1 MSAAAISWFTAAS
14 AYRRLA
20 DGQLRLTLCCVLPVP
35 APPAGTT
42 APAVLEAL
50 VAWAGEATVRGVL
63 GAYIA
68 SSKVVVLGC
77 CAHREERRH
86 LAAREGAGDVVPDHR
101 ALRGLR
107 TG

>member
-1 MSAAAISWFTAAS
+1 MSAAAISWFSAAS

-20 DGQLRLTLCCVLPVP
+20 DGQLRLMLCCVLPVP

-42 APAVLEAL
+42 TPAVLEAL

-77 CAHREERRH
+77 CKPTAKSVATLPPEKE
-86 LAAREGAGDVVPDHR
+86 LEM
-101 ALRGLR
+101 
-107 TG
+107 